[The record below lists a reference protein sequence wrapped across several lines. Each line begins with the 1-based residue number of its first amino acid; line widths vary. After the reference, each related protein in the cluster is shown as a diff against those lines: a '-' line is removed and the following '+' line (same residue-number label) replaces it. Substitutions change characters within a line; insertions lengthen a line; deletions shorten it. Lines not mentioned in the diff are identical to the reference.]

1 MEFVQQNINIQKT
14 KLLNLINNLNSTLLI
29 EQGIFINNE
38 IQKECNILSTFL
50 NEKQNYILNPMGINN
65 NNNINPF
72 LMPPPNT
79 MMNAPQMN
87 INPIQMPQVQ
97 LFNNNQNN
105 IENENQNR
113 IIDLYFYQSNT
124 TGKTIVVHCN
134 INDRIC
140 DVIEKYRNK
149 ANDYADSYFLYNLRD
164 LNGLTST
171 LKENKIGDKARI
183 EVHRKGELKG
193 GKYRIHTLNK

>member
-29 EQGIFINNE
+29 DQEIFINNE
-38 IQKECNILSTFL
+38 IKKECDILSSFL
-50 NEKQNYILNPMGINN
+50 TEKQKYLLNLMGI

-72 LMPPPNT
+72 LMPHPNT

-105 IENENQNR
+105 FENDFQNK
-113 IIDLYFYQSNT
+113 IINIKFRRDIGELFV
-124 TGKTIVVHCN
+124 IHCH
-134 INDRIC
+134 INERIC
-140 DVIEKYRNK
+140 EIIEKYRKK
-149 ANDYADSYFLYNLRD
+149 ANDYNDNFFLYNKEN
-164 LNGLTST
+164 LNGISST
-171 LKENKIGDKARI
+171 LKEKKIVEGSEI
-183 EVHRKGELKG
+183 LVSRKGVLKG
-193 GKYRIHTLNK
+193 GKYRIHIFNYC

>member
-29 EQGIFINNE
+29 DQEIFINNE
-38 IQKECNILSTFL
+38 IKKECDTLSSFL
-50 NEKQNYILNPMGINN
+50 NEKQKYLLNLMGI

-72 LMPPPNT
+72 LMPHPNT

-105 IENENQNR
+105 FENDFQNK
-113 IIDLYFYQSNT
+113 IINIKFRRDIGELFV
-124 TGKTIVVHCN
+124 IHCH
-134 INDRIC
+134 INERIC
-140 DVIEKYRNK
+140 EIIEKYRKK
-149 ANDYADSYFLYNLRD
+149 ANDYNDNFFFYGKENLD
-164 LNGLTST
+164 GISST
-171 LKENKIGDKARI
+171 LKEKKIVEGSEI
-183 EVHRKGELKG
+183 YVSRKGALKG
-193 GKYRIHTLNK
+193 GKYRIHIFNYC

>member
-29 EQGIFINNE
+29 DQEIFINNE
-38 IQKECNILSTFL
+38 IKKECDILSSFL
-50 NEKQNYILNPMGINN
+50 TEKQKYLLNLMVI

-72 LMPPPNT
+72 LMPHPNT

-105 IENENQNR
+105 FENDFQNK
-113 IIDLYFYQSNT
+113 IINIKFRRDIGELF
-124 TGKTIVVHCN
+124 VVHCH
-134 INDRIC
+134 INERIC
-140 DVIEKYRNK
+140 EIIEKYRKK
-149 ANDYADSYFLYNLRD
+149 ANDYNDNFFLYNKEN
-164 LNGLTST
+164 LNGISST
-171 LKENKIGDKARI
+171 LKEKKIVEGSEI
-183 EVHRKGELKG
+183 LVSRKGVLKG
-193 GKYRIHTLNK
+193 GKYRIHIFNYC

>member
-29 EQGIFINNE
+29 DQEIFINNE
-38 IQKECNILSTFL
+38 IKKECDILSSFL
-50 NEKQNYILNPMGINN
+50 TEKQKYLLNLMGI

-72 LMPPPNT
+72 LMPHPNT

-105 IENENQNR
+105 FENDFQNK
-113 IIDLYFYQSNT
+113 IINIKFRRDIGELFV
-124 TGKTIVVHCN
+124 IHCH
-134 INDRIC
+134 INERIC
-140 DVIEKYRNK
+140 EIIEKYRKK
-149 ANDYADSYFLYNLRD
+149 ANDYNDNFFLYNKEN
-164 LNGLTST
+164 LNGISST
-171 LKENKIGDKARI
+171 LKEKKIVEGSEI
-183 EVHRKGELKG
+183 LVSRKGVLKG
-193 GKYRIHTLNK
+193 GKYRLHIFNYC

>member
-29 EQGIFINNE
+29 DQEIFINNE
-38 IQKECNILSTFL
+38 IKKECDILSSFL
-50 NEKQNYILNPMGINN
+50 TEKQKYLLNPIGI

-72 LMPPPNT
+72 LMPHPNT

-105 IENENQNR
+105 FENDFQNK
-113 IIDLYFYQSNT
+113 IINIKFRRDIGELFV
-124 TGKTIVVHCN
+124 IHCH
-134 INDRIC
+134 INERIC
-140 DVIEKYRNK
+140 EIIEKYRKK
-149 ANDYADSYFLYNLRD
+149 ANDYNDNFFLYNKEN
-164 LNGLTST
+164 LNGISST
-171 LKENKIGDKARI
+171 LKEKKIVEGSEI
-183 EVHRKGELKG
+183 LVSRKGVLKG
-193 GKYRIHTLNK
+193 GKYRIHIFNYC

>member
-1 MEFVQQNINIQKT
+1 MEFVQQNINMQKT
-14 KLLNLINNLNSTLLI
+14 KLLNLINYLNSTLLI
-29 EQGIFINNE
+29 DQEIFINNE
-38 IQKECNILSTFL
+38 IKKECDILSSFL
-50 NEKQNYILNPMGINN
+50 NEKQKYILNPIGI

-72 LMPPPNT
+72 LMHNPNK

-87 INPIQMPQVQ
+87 INPIQMHQNQ
-97 LFNNNQNN
+97 LINNSHNNNFDNFNQVGTINIKFEQNS
-105 IENENQNR
+105 EPFKV
-113 IIDLYFYQSNT
+113 Y
-124 TGKTIVVHCN
+124 IVQCHYD
-134 INDRIC
+134 DRIC
-140 DVIEKYRNK
+140 DVIEKYKNK
-149 ANDYADSYFLYNLRD
+149 ANDYTDSYFLYNQRD